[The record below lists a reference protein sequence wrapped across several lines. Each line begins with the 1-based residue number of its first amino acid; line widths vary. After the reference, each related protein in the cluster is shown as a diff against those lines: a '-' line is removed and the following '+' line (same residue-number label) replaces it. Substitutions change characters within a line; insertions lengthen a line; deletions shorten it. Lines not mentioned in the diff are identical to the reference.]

1 MSLLARFAK
10 TKTPGDLW
18 QPVDQAYPSLFDL
31 KTHTLGL
38 TGKGGVYA
46 LWHLG
51 VRPQW
56 LHIGAGPSLGV
67 CLASAAT
74 ALVASPW
81 RGNGGLYAAWVF
93 MDSARWPG
101 IVQGLRSRLAP
112 ALQDVAFPEDAVWDP
127 AAAHVVFPLP
137 PGTTER

>member
-1 MSLLARFAK
+1 MSLLARFTKA
-10 TKTPGDLW
+10 KTPGDLW

-31 KTHTLGL
+31 KAHAAALA
-38 TGKGGVYA
+38 GKGGVYA

-56 LHIGAGPSLGV
+56 LHIGAGPSLGA
-67 CLASAAT
+67 CMTGAAT
-74 ALVASPW
+74 ALAVSPW

-93 MDSARWPG
+93 MDSTRWPG
-101 IVQGLRSRLAP
+101 IVQGLRFRLAP

-127 AAAHVVFPLP
+127 ATAPVVFLLP
-137 PGTTER
+137 PGTTEQ